1 MRVKSSRNEGFWVKS
16 SRNEGFWV
24 KSSRNEGFWTLKV
37 AEMRGFGR

>member
-37 AEMRGFGR
+37 AEMRGEI